1 MNPSNWKNVLPV
13 GAIAAARRLRMRLRK
28 SKVQSLPALT
38 EEAFQSL
45 VSEQLG
51 LTTGDNVIIHSSMDD
66 LHLSFSFGRILS
78 ILRGIIGEEGTMLFP
93 TFPRLPSYEFLKSGE
108 IFDVR
113 KTPSHMGIL
122 TEYARRQHHAI
133 RSLHPTKSV
142 CAIGPLAHT
151 LTATHS
157 ESPYA
162 FDRCSPY
169 YKLAELGGKIIGL
182 GVSTQR
188 NSFVHCVEDI
198 AKDDFPVRV
207 HHPELFAARCLN
219 YDNEL
224 VVVETF
230 AHDLKKMNHNIP
242 RYMSKYIS
250 HDACI
255 DLKINGMK
263 FFRADAAKLLEQ
275 MTRLAAEGIT
285 IYPYL
290 SGAGELRQA
299 NARKETAGI

>member
-1 MNPSNWKNVLPV
+1 MKPSDWKNALPESAV
-13 GAIAAARRLRMRLRK
+13 AVARRLRMRFRK
-28 SKVQSLPALT
+28 ARVGAIPALT
-38 EEAFQSL
+38 EEDFHSI

-51 LTTGDNVIIHSSMDD
+51 LTAGDNVIIHSSMDK

-78 ILRGIIGEEGTMLFP
+78 IVRGIIGKEGTMLFP

-108 IFDVR
+108 VFDVR

-122 TEYARRQHHAI
+122 TEYARRQRDAI

-142 CAIGPLAHT
+142 CAIGPLAHPM
-151 LTATHS
+151 TATHS

-169 YKLAELGGKIIGL
+169 HKLAELGGKIIGL

-198 AKDDFPVRV
+198 AKGEFPVRV

-219 YDNEL
+219 YDNEV

-250 HDACI
+250 RDACI
-255 DLKINGMK
+255 DLKIKGMK
-263 FFRADAAKLLEQ
+263 FFRADAAKLLDQ
-275 MTRLAAEGIT
+275 MSRLAASGIT
-285 IYPYL
+285 IYPHL
-290 SGAGELRQA
+290 GKEKELRQA
-299 NARKETAGI
+299 YAQNRPSGI